1 MKMLKQIAR
10 HFCWAL
16 LALLFYAGL
25 LAIVGRVW
33 PSHWWQQ

>member
-1 MKMLKQIAR
+1 MIKRIAR

-16 LALLFYAGL
+16 IGLLFYAAL
-25 LAIVGRVW
+25 MTLIGRVW